1 MKTNNTKKKIVLGVV
16 LVGAV
21 IAAGLQSAGAGTW
34 GGGPHKW
41 GAPPCGECAGYG
53 YQRQLPDEK
62 YSETR
67 KAFLGE
73 TVELRKQIEIKK
85 AEKHALMRGDNPDAK
100 RVAQLTGELFD
111 LREQLHTKAQEQ
123 GLGDVGFGR
132 GQGRGC
138 GGPGPRGFQG
148 QL

>member
-1 MKTNNTKKKIVLGVV
+1 MNPRNTKKKIILGVV
-16 LVGAV
+16 LISAMT
-21 IAAGLQSAGAGTW
+21 AAGMQSAGAGPW
-34 GGGPHKW
+34 GGGANKW
-41 GAPPCGECAGYG
+41 GTSPCGECAGYG
-53 YQRQLPDEK
+53 YQRQQLDDK
-62 YSETR
+62 TSEIR
-67 KAFLGE
+67 KAFLSE
-73 TVELRKQIEIKK
+73 TVELRKQIETKK

-111 LREQLHTKAQEQ
+111 LREQIHAKAQEK
-123 GLGDVGFGR
+123 GLMDVGFGR